1 MVIWPRRLGVKPRGR
16 LLNEFLVSLGLFF
29 LILTANLSILNSAGK
44 SSSLAGATR
53 EALDLAR
60 DGMEEVIASPQA
72 GAPYYRE
79 QSFNSKS
86 GSVEGFVFNRT
97 VKVTPLTGEQQG
109 LSQAWVTVEWGQGR
123 KVKLERYVCKL

>member
-1 MVIWPRRLGVKPRGR
+1 MIWPRGLGKIPRGR

-60 DGMEEVIASPQA
+60 EGMEEAIASPKA
-72 GAPYYRE
+72 GALYFSE
-79 QSFNSKS
+79 QTFNSRS

-97 VKVTPLTGEQQG
+97 VKVTPLVGEQQG
-109 LSQAWVTVEWGQGR
+109 LSEAWVTVEWGQGR
-123 KVKLERYVCKL
+123 KVKLERYVWKL